1 MEEFKYFI
9 KICLTLIEKTGPT
22 VATIIAVYLAYRY
35 TKKQKWNEDKAEEHK
50 KVRKAISNLVQ
61 IWRELSYIEYYA
73 KSDSF
78 FAELVFKDPKLASNY
93 FGIDV
98 RRIKRFKHL
107 FHESKEELKSINVSL
122 FYDLENNFME
132 FNKTFNHFN
141 SSSKFKQN
149 EKEDLKE
156 LIDDLL
162 VQLVRDLES
171 IILNTASH
179 LPATEKIEIVKIIGK
194 HHNDLT
200 KTDFDSEVPEFLI
213 NLLNGIAPLKEEIT
227 NEDIQIFV
235 SDHTVKMLVNKIIPL
250 VFRYVMKENPLQSIQ
265 QIISVVKNP
274 ETIESEIE
282 FDPNELLLNLNITE
296 EENNMLKDN
305 KQFYRLICG
314 LVSKIDKK
322 VPIEF
327 MRFLLSI
334 NNGTHDL
341 KKELEAQKAQLILA
355 NNNLNKPEK

>member
-1 MEEFKYFI
+1 MDELKYFV
-9 KICLTLIEKTGPT
+9 KVCLTLIEKTGPT
-22 VATIIAVYLAYRY
+22 LATIAAVYLAYRY

-73 KSDSF
+73 KSDGF

-149 EKEDLKE
+149 EQDDLKE

-162 VQLVRDLES
+162 VQLVRDLEN
-171 IILNTASH
+171 IISNTASH
-179 LPATEKIEIVKIIGK
+179 LPLAEKNEIVKIIEK

-213 NLLNGIAPLKEEIT
+213 NLLNSIAPLKEEIT
-227 NEDIQIFV
+227 SEDVQIFV
-235 SDHTVKMLVNKIIPL
+235 TDHTVKMLINKAMPL
-250 VFRYVMKENPLQSIQ
+250 IFRFIMKENPLQSIQ
-265 QIISVVKNP
+265 QMISVVKNP
-274 ETIESEIE
+274 DSIETDIKI
-282 FDPNELLLNLNITE
+282 DPNELLLNLNITE
-296 EENNMLKDN
+296 EENNMLKNN
-305 KQFYRLICG
+305 KQFYRLLCG
-314 LVSKIDKK
+314 LVFKIEQK
-322 VPIEF
+322 VPIDI
-327 MRFLLSI
+327 MRLLLSI
-334 NNGTHDL
+334 NNGTVDL
-341 KKELEAQKAQLILA
+341 KKELEAQKAQLIID
-355 NNNLNKPEK
+355 NNNLNNSEE